1 MNRRC
6 LLLCFFLSALM
17 AGLSDSQ
24 VAGPN
29 SNFPALPAVPP
40 PAANP
45 APAPEASLPPVAR
58 ALPLAAESNRQSAAG
73 DSFVNFSFDQVDIR
87 FLVKLVGDLTGRR
100 FVIDKIIEGK
110 ITVVT
115 PPQIPVSEIYPLF
128 LAILEAGGCAVVE
141 RDGIYHVIARESRQ
155 IPVAPVLGAEEALSR
170 DGIVTKVIHVSN
182 LSVADLKK
190 VLEPMVSQGKTSA
203 LGVLEAT
210 NHLIITDSADNIRRI
225 EKIIAQIDKAG
236 LARGTEIVTLKYA
249 AAQDMAAELNQAIS
263 GAAAKQDGSAGAR
276 LKQRLPQADGT
287 PAMPSDALV
296 VAAPHS
302 NSLILV
308 GTPGQ
313 LADLKHII
321 ERMDVEPQTGRGH
334 LKAVFLKYL
343 SSDEAAKSLTA
354 LLAKGVD
361 KPQNQKISIE
371 SNIANNALLVDA
383 APQDFEMVKEL
394 VTQLDQPPL
403 QVLVEVMFAELTMAK
418 GSDIG
423 VEFMAGGAPGSG
435 NTIAIGGMKTTEG
448 DDQLA
453 AQVMN
458 GLVPNGLT
466 FGVAKG
472 SYTDS
477 SGKVI
482 PYFPALVNVNAL
494 KTGSKFNILSNI
506 PLLTQNNQ
514 QASVTVGKNI
524 PILKSTVSAGA
535 GTARDYIEN
544 IDRIDVGIKLT
555 VTPHINPDGEVLMKL
570 NPCLEAVLQESTGGK
585 PFTPTIAKR
594 EVTTTMTVPNNDTVV
609 ISGLI
614 REDTV
619 TSERKIPFLGSLPLL
634 GWLFRHKVDN
644 VERTNL
650 LIFVTPHVAT
660 NLSDIADLSSGMR
673 GRTSLGSTNASPIAP
688 SIPGAKSDE

>member
-1 MNRRC
+1 MNGRC
-6 LLLCFFLSALM
+6 VLASACLIAWATM
-17 AGLSDSQ
+17 AADSQ
-24 VAGPN
+24 A
-29 SNFPALPAVPP
+29 PADANPPRAPAR
-40 PAANP
+40 PAAAVSP
-45 APAPEASLPPVAR
+45 GGSAP
-58 ALPLAAESNRQSAAG
+58 G
-73 DSFVNFSFDQVDIR
+73 DAFVNFSFDQVDIR
-87 FLVKLVGDLTGRR
+87 FLVKLVGELTGRR
-100 FVIDKIIEGK
+100 LVIDKIVDGK

-115 PPQIPVSEIYPLF
+115 PPQIPVSEVYPLF

-141 RDGIYHVIARESRQ
+141 RDGIYHVVAREPSATP
-155 IPVAPVLGAEEALSR
+155 IAPVVGEGAPTPA
-170 DGIVTKVIHVSN
+170 DGVITKVIRVTN
-182 LSVADLKK
+182 LNVADLKK
-190 VLEPMVSQGKTSA
+190 ILEPMVGQGKSGA

-210 NHLIITDSADNIRRI
+210 NHLIITDSAENIRRI
-225 EKIIAQIDKAG
+225 EKIIAQVDKSG
-236 LARGTEIVTLKYA
+236 MARGVEIVALKNA
-249 AAQDMAAELNQAIS
+249 AAQEMANELNQAIA
-263 GAAAKQDGSAGAR
+263 GAAAKQDGSPGER
-276 LKQRLPQADGT
+276 LRQRLPQVDGT

-308 GTPGQ
+308 GTPSQ
-313 LADLKHII
+313 LSDLKRII
-321 ERMDVEPQTGRGH
+321 ERMDIEPQTGRGH
-334 LKAVFLKYL
+334 LQAVFLKYL

-383 APQDFEMVKEL
+383 APQDFEMVRAL
-394 VTQLDQPPL
+394 VKQLDIPPL
-403 QVLVEVMFAELTMAK
+403 QVLVEVMFAELTMEK

-423 VEFMAGGAPGSG
+423 VEFMAGGSPGADS
-435 NTIAIGGMKTTEG
+435 TIAMGGMKTTEG
-448 DDQLA
+448 DDTLA
-453 AQVMN
+453 SQIMG

-472 SYTDS
+472 SYTKSD
-477 SGKVI
+477 GTVV
-482 PYFPALVNVNAL
+482 PYFPAMVNINAL
-494 KTGSKFNILSNI
+494 KSGAKFNILSNI

-555 VTPHINPDGEVLMKL
+555 VTPHINPSGEVLMKL
-570 NPCLEAVLQESTGGK
+570 NPSLEAILQESTGGK

-594 EVTTTMTVPNNDTVV
+594 EVTSTMTVPNHQTVV

-619 TSERKIPFLGSLPLL
+619 NSERKIPILGDIPLL
-634 GWLFRHKVDN
+634 GWIFRHNVDKI
-644 VERTNL
+644 ERTNL

-660 NLSDIADLSSGMR
+660 NLHELAELSTRIQS
-673 GRTSLGSTNASPIAP
+673 RTSIGETNAVPVAP
-688 SIPGAKSDE
+688 SIPGEKRHGP